1 MSEERY
7 TDFRTN
13 WTGHFPCLCYGEW
26 QLFATATEY
35 DPERGKYTIEVDLLH
50 LIPEDLIDE
59 PMYCEGEYDTWSFNE
74 DCVIT
79 YTSYEDGMDSTQWI
93 QENRDWIS
101 AFAEP
106 DQYLEVFRAFQKHD
120 WRSNSCGGCS

>member
-1 MSEERY
+1 M
-7 TDFRTN
+7 TH
-13 WTGHFPCLCYGEW
+13 GG
-26 QLFATATEY
+26 
-35 DPERGKYTIEVDLLH
+35 
-50 LIPEDLIDE
+50 
-59 PMYCEGEYDTWSFNE
+59 FNE